1 MASAVDAPMLHLAQ
15 IFATLAA
22 KAKLASDALGRLNS
36 GGVGDAVEEIVIALK
51 PLQASFGSLRAVAD
65 AFGGLRATLVPASA
79 AMGGL
84 LQSLGNLTTVK
95 QFMAGL
101 ADIRQGL
108 ITGLSVPVTLAASG
122 ASKALAATGGFA
134 RYLGREFSAAGA
146 DIKTRF
152 VSSFPKFATAL
163 AGAGKSVGLFA
174 TAALPVIGAM
184 AKLGGAVGALALVAG
199 AKTLAVGGMVAG
211 GAVKGAV
218 AVGGAVGG
226 AAKGVLD
233 GTLGAIAGV
242 AGAFTGIIG
251 IASKFVEALNP
262 AIMEQL
268 NLAFSDLFAVVGRLF
283 VPVMAAVIPIVRTF
297 ADAMVPVVQGLM
309 PVFGI
314 LAEALMNLAG
324 PIIGIFSG
332 VLLTLTPIFEQFA
345 KGLSEIAA
353 TIGNSLGPI
362 IDAILPVLMVLLQL
376 FIDLLPAVNDVLQA
390 FALIFTS
397 GLQLAIPYLV
407 WALQGLAEAI
417 VYVVSWFGKTM
428 KEGAVIMSD
437 FAKTL
442 MPEGGPTKTLKVPE
456 ITPDASRGAASKGA
470 QFMGFAELGKGLM
483 AASFGSGANTPEM
496 KTAEN
501 TGKIAAGIDRLVA
514 GQNPPP
520 AGGLPINQPG
530 AGKR

>member
-1 MASAVDAPMLHLAQ
+1 MPANLAMQQLAQ
-15 IFATLAA
+15 IFANLAA
-22 KAKLASDALGRLNS
+22 RAQAA
-36 GGVGDAVEEIVIALK
+36 GVGLAAIH
-51 PLQASFGSLRAVAD
+51 ASTLGERIDSVSASL
-65 AFGGLRATLVPASA
+65 GGLRVSLAPLASRLGDLFQALGQIQTVRQFTDGLKVIGQGLGAALLVP
-79 AMGGL
+79 
-84 LQSLGNLTTVK
+84 V
-95 QFMAGL
+95 
-101 ADIRQGL
+101 
-108 ITGLSVPVTLAASG
+108 
-122 ASKALAATGGFA
+122 ALAAAGTSRALGAAGGFA
-134 RYLGREFSAAGA
+134 LYLGREFRAAGA

-152 VSSFPKFATAL
+152 VSQFPRFSSAMVAASKA
-163 AGAGKSVGLFA
+163 VGLFA
-174 TAALPVIGAM
+174 ISSLPVVGAM
-184 AKLGGAVGALALVAG
+184 AKLGVAVAALGLVVGSRVAVGAAKVA
-199 AKTLAVGGMVAG
+199 AVGGMVAG

-376 FIDLLPAVNDVLQA
+376 FIDLLPAVNDMLQA

>member
-1 MASAVDAPMLHLAQ
+1 MPANLAMQQLAQ
-15 IFATLAA
+15 IFANLAA
-22 KAKLASDALGRLNS
+22 RAQAAAVDLTAVNAR
-36 GGVGDAVEEIVIALK
+36 GVI
-51 PLQASFGSLRAVAD
+51 
-65 AFGGLRATLVPASA
+65 SA
-79 AMGGL
+79 
-84 LQSLGNLTTVK
+84 
-95 QFMAGL
+95 MAG
-101 ADIRQGL
+101 
-108 ITGLSVPVTLAASG
+108 VTRAFSG
-122 ASKALAATGGFA
+122 VIGFA
-134 RYLGREFSAAGA
+134 RHLGEEFRLAGV

-152 VSSFPKFATAL
+152 VAAFPRLTAAMVAASRSVGAFALSLVPTRGAL
-163 AGAGKSVGLFA
+163 AVFGRWLGGMAARGAGAASRAGGALGGVLASGA
-174 TAALPVIGAM
+174 GTAGRAA
-184 AKLGGAVGALALVAG
+184 LGGARVLGMAAVGGV
-199 AKTLAVGGMVAG
+199 VGGMVAG
-211 GAVKGAV
+211 KAVKGAV

-233 GTLGAIAGV
+233 GALGAIAGV
-242 AGAFTGIIG
+242 AGAFTSIIG

-262 AIMEQL
+262 AIMDQL

-345 KGLSEIAA
+345 KGLTQIAA
-353 TIGNSLGPI
+353 TIGQSLGPI

-376 FIDLLPAVNDVLQA
+376 FIDLLPAVNDMLKA
-390 FALIFTS
+390 FAMIFTS

-442 MPEGGPTKTLKVPE
+442 MPAEGPTKTLKIPE
-456 ITPDASRGAASKGA
+456 ITPDSSRGAASKGA

-501 TGKIAAGIDRLVA
+501 TGKIVAGIDKLVA